1 MRILRLV
8 AMLVCA
14 SFGLCGCV
22 NFANRVLDNED
33 ITEVYQ
39 ATKTAAGFSYVLT
52 FPQVMSPTGGEH
64 FMWENLLTI
73 PVGLIGWVDTACE
86 AAIDTVCLPVDWP
99 LSAYRKKQ
107 KK

>member
-1 MRILRLV
+1 MRIIRLI
-8 AMLVCA
+8 AILVCA

-64 FMWENLLTI
+64 FMW
-73 PVGLIGWVDTACE
+73 D
-86 AAIDTVCLPVDWP
+86 
-99 LSAYRKKQ
+99 
-107 KK
+107 